1 MAKAPIKKPVVK
13 APVKKATVKAP
24 NMTLQPGEKKPLD
37 VKAVKLKI
45 AKITQI
51 KAELEKLSG
60 ANILTKYYNKPDAFA
75 NQQLVAKMAE
85 FHEIL
90 NAEDAKLRAELQ
102 KATAT
107 AMSTQ
112 AKSFGP
118 LVQTIQKECSQ
129 ALKAFKST
137 GKILLRGLK
146 KSKTNTPAYVGR
158 SWNERKTMNST
169 EQGQQIFDYALQKMG
184 ISALRSN
191 SIFTTSDSNQ
201 AEGYG
206 NLYVIIPKNGFQF
219 SWAIHEPDMVIDDT
233 RVLYKSE
240 VLDKIMDN
248 IDALV
253 NKGKMVDSAAGY
265 EWSEILEFEG
275 YERAIEY
282 LKDNKYPVAA
292 LKKITLDKLID
303 YDHIKNEIGPN
314 NKDFV
319 EALKS
324 GHEVLINGEYYA
336 FSLSQFKDVLTGLL
350 GLRIDTYKSHKL

>member
-1 MAKAPIKKPVVK
+1 MAKAPIKKPLVK
-13 APVKKATVKAP
+13 APVKKAAVKAP
-24 NMTLQPGEKKPLD
+24 AMTLKPGEKKPLD

-51 KAELEKLSG
+51 KAELEKLSS
-60 ANILTKYYNKPDAFA
+60 ANILTKYFNKPEAFA
-75 NQQLVAKMAE
+75 NQQLVAKMSE

-90 NAEDAKLRAELQ
+90 NAEDTKLRAELQ
-102 KATAT
+102 KATAS
-107 AMSTQ
+107 AMATQ

-118 LVQTIQKECSQ
+118 LVQTIQTECSQ
-129 ALKAFKST
+129 ALKAYKLT
-137 GKILLRGLK
+137 HKILFRGLK

-158 SWNERKTMNST
+158 SWNERKTMNS
-169 EQGQQIFDYALQKMG
+169 EPEGQKVFDYALQKMG

-201 AEGYG
+201 AGGYG
-206 NLYVIIPKNGFQF
+206 NLYIVIPKNGFQF
-219 SWAIHEPDMVIDDT
+219 SWSLGDPDMVIDDT

-253 NKGKMVDSAAGY
+253 DKGKMADFATGY
-265 EWSEILEFEG
+265 EWSEILQFEG

-282 LKDNKYPVAA
+282 LKNHKYPAAA
-292 LKKITLDKLID
+292 LKQITLDKLID
-303 YDHIKNEIGPN
+303 YKHIKDAIGPT

-319 EALKS
+319 KALDS

-336 FSLSQFKDVLTGLL
+336 FELSKFKDILSGLL
-350 GLRIDTYKSHKL
+350 GIKIAV

>member
-1 MAKAPIKKPVVK
+1 MAKAPVK
-13 APVKKATVKAP
+13 APK
-24 NMTLQPGEKKPLD
+24 MTLQPGEKKTLD

-51 KAELEKLSG
+51 KAELEKLSS
-60 ANILTKYYNKPDAFA
+60 ANILTKYFNKPEAFA
-75 NQQLVAKMAE
+75 NQQLVAKMSE

-90 NAEDAKLRAELQ
+90 NAEDTKLRAELQ
-102 KATAT
+102 KATAS
-107 AMSTQ
+107 AMATQ
-112 AKSFGP
+112 ATSFGP

-137 GKILLRGLK
+137 SKILFRGLK

-158 SWNERKTMNST
+158 SWNERKTMNS
-169 EQGQQIFDYALQKMG
+169 EPEGQKIFDYALQKMG

-201 AEGYG
+201 AGGYG
-206 NLYVIIPKNGFQF
+206 NLYIIIPKNGFQF
-219 SWAIHEPDMVIDDT
+219 SWSVGDPDMVIDDT

-253 NKGKMVDSAAGY
+253 DKGKMADSAAGY
-265 EWSEILEFEG
+265 EWSEVLQFEG
-275 YERAIEY
+275 YERSMEY
-282 LKDNKYPVAA
+282 LRDNKYPAAA

-303 YDHIKNEIGPN
+303 YDHIDNFIGPT

-319 EALKS
+319 QALES

-336 FSLSQFKDVLTGLL
+336 FELSKFKDILSGLL
-350 GLRIDTYKSHKL
+350 GIKIVS

>member
-13 APVKKATVKAP
+13 APK
-24 NMTLQPGEKKPLD
+24 MTLKPGEKKPLD
-37 VKAVKLKI
+37 VKATKLKI

-51 KAELEKLSG
+51 KAELEKLSS
-60 ANILTKYYNKPDAFA
+60 ANILTKYFNKPDAFA

-90 NAEDAKLRAELQ
+90 NAEEAKLRSDLQ
-102 KATAT
+102 KATTSAV
-107 AMSTQ
+107 ATQ

-137 GKILLRGLK
+137 GKILFRGLK
-146 KSKTNTPAYVGR
+146 KNKTNTPAYVGR
-158 SWNERKTMNST
+158 SWNERRTLNSS
-169 EQGQQIFDYALQKMG
+169 EEAQKVFDYALQKMG

-201 AEGYG
+201 AKGYG
-206 NLYVIIPKNGFQF
+206 NLYIVIPKNGFQF
-219 SWAIHEPDMVIDDT
+219 SWTLGDPDMVIDDAS
-233 RVLYKSE
+233 VLYNS
-240 VLDKIMDN
+240 DMINDIMDN
-248 IDALV
+248 IDRLV
-253 NKGKMVDSAAGY
+253 DAGKMADSAAGY
-265 EWSEILEFEG
+265 EWSEVLQFEG
-275 YERAIEY
+275 YEFAMQY
-282 LKDNKYPVAA
+282 LRDNKYPAAA

-303 YDHIKNEIGPN
+303 YNHIKSEIGPT

-319 EALKS
+319 KALES

-336 FSLSQFKDVLTGLL
+336 FELSKFKDILSGLL
-350 GLRIDTYKSHKL
+350 GIKIVS

>member
-1 MAKAPIKKPVVK
+1 MQMAKAPIKKPVVK
-13 APVKKATVKAP
+13 APIKKAAVKSP
-24 NMTLQPGEKKPLD
+24 KMTLKPGEKKPLD

-51 KAELEKLSG
+51 KAELEKLSS
-60 ANILTKYYNKPDAFA
+60 ANILTKYFNKPDAFA
-75 NQQLVAKMAE
+75 NQQLVAKMSE

-90 NAEDAKLRAELQ
+90 DAEDAKLRADLQ
-102 KATAT
+102 KASAT
-107 AMSTQ
+107 AMATQ

-129 ALKAFKST
+129 ALSAFKST
-137 GKILLRGLK
+137 GKILFRGLK

-158 SWNERKTMNST
+158 SWNERKTMNS
-169 EQGQQIFDYALQKMG
+169 EPEGQKVFDYALQKMG

-201 AEGYG
+201 AGGYG
-206 NLYVIIPKNGFQF
+206 NLYIIIPKNGFQF
-219 SWAIHEPDMVIDDT
+219 SWSLGDPDMVIDDT

-253 NKGKMVDSAAGY
+253 DKGKMEDSAAGY
-265 EWSEILEFEG
+265 EWSEVLQFEG
-275 YERAIEY
+275 YEIAMEY
-282 LKDNKYPVAA
+282 LRDNKYPAAA
-292 LKKITLDKLID
+292 LKQITLDKLID
-303 YDHIKNEIGPN
+303 YKHIKDTIGPT

-319 EALKS
+319 KALDS

-336 FSLSQFKDVLTGLL
+336 FELSKFKDILSGLL
-350 GLRIDTYKSHKL
+350 GIKIIT

>member
-13 APVKKATVKAP
+13 APVKKAAVKAP
-24 NMTLQPGEKKPLD
+24 AMTLKPGEKKPLD

-51 KAELEKLSG
+51 KAELEKLSS
-60 ANILTKYYNKPDAFA
+60 ADILTKYFNKPDAFA

-107 AMSTQ
+107 AMAKQ

-118 LVQTIQKECSQ
+118 LVQTIQTECSQ

-137 GKILLRGLK
+137 GKILFRGLK

-158 SWNERKTMNST
+158 SWNERKTMNS
-169 EQGQQIFDYALQKMG
+169 EPEGQKVFDYALQKMG

-201 AEGYG
+201 AGGYG
-206 NLYVIIPKNGFQF
+206 NLYIIIPKNGFQF
-219 SWAIHEPDMVIDDT
+219 SWSLGDPDMVIDDT
-233 RVLYKSE
+233 SVLYNSD
-240 VLDKIMDN
+240 LINDIMDN
-248 IDALV
+248 VDRLVDA
-253 NKGKMVDSAAGY
+253 GKMADSAAGY
-265 EWSEILEFEG
+265 EWSEVLQFEG
-275 YERAIEY
+275 YERSMEY
-282 LKDNKYPVAA
+282 LRDNKYPAAA

-303 YDHIKNEIGPN
+303 YNHIKNEIGPT

-319 EALKS
+319 KALES

-336 FSLSQFKDVLTGLL
+336 FELSKFNDILSGLL
-350 GLRIDTYKSHKL
+350 GIKIVS

>member
-1 MAKAPIKKPVVK
+1 MAKAPVKKPIVKAPIKKAAVK
-13 APVKKATVKAP
+13 APK
-24 NMTLQPGEKKPLD
+24 MTLKPGEKKPLD
-37 VKAVKLKI
+37 VKATKLKI

-51 KAELEKLSG
+51 KAELEKLSS
-60 ANILTKYYNKPDAFA
+60 ANILTKYFNKPDAFA

-90 NAEDAKLRAELQ
+90 NAEEAKLRSDLQ
-102 KATAT
+102 KATTSAV
-107 AMSTQ
+107 ATQ

-137 GKILLRGLK
+137 GKILFRGLK

-158 SWNERKTMNST
+158 SWNERKTMNS
-169 EQGQQIFDYALQKMG
+169 EPEGQKVFDYALQKMG

-201 AEGYG
+201 ASGYG
-206 NLYVIIPKNGFQF
+206 NLYIIIPKNGFQF
-219 SWAIHEPDMVIDDT
+219 SWSVGDPDMVIDDT

-253 NKGKMVDSAAGY
+253 DKGKMADSAAGY
-265 EWSEILEFEG
+265 EWSEVLQFEG
-275 YERAIEY
+275 YERAMEY
-282 LKDNKYPVAA
+282 LRDNKYPVAA
-292 LKKITLDKLID
+292 IKKITLDKLID
-303 YDHIKNEIGPN
+303 YDHIDNFIGPT
-314 NKDFV
+314 NKNFV
-319 EALKS
+319 EALES

-336 FSLSQFKDVLTGLL
+336 FELSKFKDILSGLL
-350 GLRIDTYKSHKL
+350 GIKIVT